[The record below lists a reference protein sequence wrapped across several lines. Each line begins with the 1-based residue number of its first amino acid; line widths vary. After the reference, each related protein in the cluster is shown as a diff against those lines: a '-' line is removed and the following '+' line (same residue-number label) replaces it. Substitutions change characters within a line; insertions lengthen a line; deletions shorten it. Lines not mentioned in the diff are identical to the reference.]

1 MINGIILID
10 AWESSKEIVNQWY
23 ETLVPKILEIC
34 PDPYFINAC
43 YNNCWDYCDNG
54 VSLIDY
60 SQYNLLRLYHK
71 LDNQGEDPAVI
82 DSLNFEIPYNVM
94 KYCKGLNK
102 TADCFKHLFNKSNCI
117 FLTESQDFKFHSQR
131 YLKNKIQNWLVVGR
145 AWQICLHY
153 RQMGFNHLKNIVDD
167 NTNFFIAPWGC
178 LDEYNQLI
186 TTKHIQSDNLKW
198 SKVSDEL
205 WQLIK

>member
-1 MINGIILID
+1 MSLEQPEMYFFIWIFYYHGLHIIVKLML
-10 AWESSKEIVNQWY
+10 
-23 ETLVPKILEIC
+23 TGC
-34 PDPYFINAC
+34 F
-43 YNNCWDYCDNG
+43 YNFAFF
-54 VSLIDY
+54 
-60 SQYNLLRLYHK
+60 LLK
-71 LDNQGEDPAVI
+71 
-82 DSLNFEIPYNVM
+82 
-94 KYCKGLNK
+94 K
-102 TADCFKHLFNKSNCI
+102 
-117 FLTESQDFKFHSQR
+117 
-131 YLKNKIQNWLVVGR
+131 KIQNWLVVGR